1 MQVIIWDTNSLRAIG
16 QHLLHRASVAAV
28 GISPNDRFVASAG
41 GEDDPNVC
49 VWDIESKTPICSKLN
64 SYTNTLNHLI
74 EILFNVTLVQK

>member
-1 MQVIIWDTNSLRAIG
+1 MQVIVWDTVSLNAYG

-49 VWDIESKTPICSKLN
+49 VWDIQSKTPICSK
-64 SYTNTLNHLI
+64 
-74 EILFNVTLVQK
+74 